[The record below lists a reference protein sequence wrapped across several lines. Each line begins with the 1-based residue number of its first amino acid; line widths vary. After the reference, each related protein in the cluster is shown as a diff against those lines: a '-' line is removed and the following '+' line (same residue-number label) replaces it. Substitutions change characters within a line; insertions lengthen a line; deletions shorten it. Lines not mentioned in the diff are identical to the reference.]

1 MKAKNPA
8 EGREMVSSADR
19 RREIDRL
26 ETLAYW
32 LDSRFRV
39 PGTDIR
45 FGLDALAGLIPGIGD
60 GTTALF
66 SIYIVIQARRLG
78 VPSSL
83 RARMAANIAID
94 LLIGAIPLV
103 GDIFD
108 VGFKANLR
116 NAALLR
122 EHFAH
127 EARAG
132 AGAVKGD
139 PL

>member
-1 MKAKNPA
+1 MKAKKPA
-8 EGREMVSSADR
+8 GRCATACSEDR
-19 RREIDRL
+19 QREIDRL

-45 FGLDALAGLIPGIGD
+45 FGLDALAGLIPGLGD

-78 VPSSL
+78 VPFPL
-83 RARMAANIAID
+83 RARMAANTAID
-94 LLIGAIPLV
+94 LVIGAVPLV

-108 VGFKANLR
+108 VGFKANLW

-122 EHFAH
+122 EHFAR
-127 EARAG
+127 EVDAA
-132 AGAVKGD
+132 KGSQC
-139 PL
+139 

>member
-1 MKAKNPA
+1 MKVKNPA
-8 EGREMVSSADR
+8 EGRATVSSAER

-78 VPSSL
+78 VPFSL
-83 RARMAANIAID
+83 RARMAINIAID
-94 LLIGAIPLV
+94 LLIGTIPLV

-108 VGFKANLR
+108 AGFKANLR
-116 NAALLR
+116 NVALLR

-127 EARAG
+127 EAG
-132 AGAVKGD
+132 AAKDG
-139 PL
+139 

>member
-1 MKAKNPA
+1 MKVKNPA
-8 EGREMVSSADR
+8 EGRATVSPTER
-19 RREIDRL
+19 LREIDRL

-39 PGTDIR
+39 PGTDVR

-78 VPSSL
+78 VPFSL
-83 RARMAANIAID
+83 RARMAINIAID

-108 VGFKANLR
+108 AGFKANLR
-116 NAALLR
+116 NVALLR

-127 EARAG
+127 EAG
-132 AGAVKGD
+132 AAKGD
-139 PL
+139 